1 VQQAIP
7 QLFLFAV
14 LFVMVYTVSLELKP
28 DDFRYVARHPVAVGI
43 GLLAQF
49 VLLPAATLLVT
60 LLLDL
65 PAPTEA
71 AMMLVA
77 ACPGGALSNVVTAF
91 GRGNLALSLSIS
103 AVSSV
108 LALVLT
114 PLNFT
119 LMVSANP
126 ATAAWVREIAVDPQ
140 DLVISL
146 LLLLAVP
153 MSAAMLSSRYAPAF
167 VARARKPLARLAGVA
182 LALFIVAAVA
192 SRWQL
197 FLVEL
202 VRTLPVVI
210 LHNGLGL
217 ALGWF
222 GSAAAGLSTA
232 DKRAVTIEGGM
243 QTSGLALGII
253 AAQFNSDLAMLAV
266 AGLWGVWHIVSGG
279 TLALL
284 WRRNDRVSARA
295 ARPAAE
301 TR

>member
-1 VQQAIP
+1 MQQAI
-7 QLFLFAV
+7 LIAV
-14 LFVMVYTVSLELKP
+14 LAVMVYTVSLELKP
-28 DDFRYVARHPVAVGI
+28 ADFRYVLQHPVAVGI

-49 VLLPAATLLVT
+49 VLLPLATWGVT
-60 LLLDL
+60 MLLDL
-65 PAPTEA
+65 SPATEA

-126 ATAAWVREIAVDPQ
+126 VTAAWARDIAVDPK
-140 DLVISL
+140 DLVLSL
-146 LLLLAVP
+146 VLLLAMP
-153 MSAAMLSSRYAPAF
+153 MGAAMLSSHYAPGF
-167 VARARKPLARLAGVA
+167 VARARRPLARIAGVA
-182 LALFIVAAVA
+182 LAVFIIAAVA
-192 SRWQL
+192 ARWQL

-202 VRTLPVVI
+202 VRTLPLVV

-222 GSAAAGLSTA
+222 GSAAAGLNAA

-243 QTSGLALGII
+243 QNSGLALGII
-253 AAQFNSDLAMLAV
+253 AAQFGSDLSMVAV
-266 AGLWGVWHIVSGG
+266 ASLWGIWHIISGG
-279 TLALL
+279 ALAFL
-284 WRRNDRVSARA
+284 WRRSDRKGRVTA
-295 ARPAAE
+295 PAS
-301 TR
+301 